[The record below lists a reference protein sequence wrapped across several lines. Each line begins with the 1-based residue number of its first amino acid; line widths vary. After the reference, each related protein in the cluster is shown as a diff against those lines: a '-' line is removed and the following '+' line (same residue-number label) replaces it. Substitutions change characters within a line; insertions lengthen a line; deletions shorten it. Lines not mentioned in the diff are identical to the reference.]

1 MTKEICR
8 GGEKRGDEGS
18 DMETNGST
26 ASEFQGRQGR
36 QRSYVDVWLEGDDS
50 MEIQDS
56 QPRPVVEKGS
66 GVQRLVRRLL
76 PLAIKVFQADWI
88 EVRKKNDVEIVDDC
102 EVVFLVVWK
111 DM

>member
-1 MTKEICR
+1 
-8 GGEKRGDEGS
+8 
-18 DMETNGST
+18 
-26 ASEFQGRQGR
+26 
-36 QRSYVDVWLEGDDS
+36 

-102 EVVFLVVWK
+102 EVVFSVCLEGHVKEVERK
-111 DM
+111 GVGLSDSR